1 MTAESDEREAGKQA
15 KEEESAQAAAA
26 NKLAAQQLAAA
37 KTAESVAAAQ
47 AAALKIAAEK
57 ISEARTFATQVTT
70 PNVDTTK
77 GEPKLRHEFV
87 GMMFALAIGEVAVQA
102 SVLVRAGSW
111 MHFLPAYSHL
121 FLAAIVIAA
130 SWVGWTLSPS
140 PGARQDVRNV
150 FQFSFVVLLLDVFLV
165 VVYFILA
172 KTVDIA
178 GEGTTKLNASARPET
193 FWILVIF
200 GAYFVWDVITKI
212 VIYLLEHRGE
222 GWARKYGS
230 RMVPTV
236 ICFVML
242 WVAKPVLERADA
254 PHVLSA
260 DLALLSLVLLFRALK
275 GVAQLATEPRAAK
288 AWPLFWTLLCLLGFG
303 IGTLW
308 TRSWPMPKAIS
319 DPILASPAPNE
330 LNRLPQSP
338 QASPGLN

>member
-1 MTAESDEREAGKQA
+1 MSAEPNEREAGKQA

-37 KTAESVAAAQ
+37 KTAESVAAAAQAAAAQLAAAQ
-47 AAALKIAAEK
+47 AAALQIAGEK
-57 ISEARTFATQVTT
+57 ISEARAFATQVTT

-77 GEPKLRHEFV
+77 SEPKLRHEFV

-102 SVLVRAGSW
+102 SVLVRAGNW

-178 GEGTTKLNASARPET
+178 GEGTIKLNASARPET

-230 RMVPTV
+230 ASLCCGWLSRSLNGQMRRM
-236 ICFVML
+236 
-242 WVAKPVLERADA
+242 
-254 PHVLSA
+254 S
-260 DLALLSLVLLFRALK
+260 
-275 GVAQLATEPRAAK
+275 
-288 AWPLFWTLLCLLGFG
+288 
-303 IGTLW
+303 
-308 TRSWPMPKAIS
+308 
-319 DPILASPAPNE
+319 
-330 LNRLPQSP
+330 
-338 QASPGLN
+338 